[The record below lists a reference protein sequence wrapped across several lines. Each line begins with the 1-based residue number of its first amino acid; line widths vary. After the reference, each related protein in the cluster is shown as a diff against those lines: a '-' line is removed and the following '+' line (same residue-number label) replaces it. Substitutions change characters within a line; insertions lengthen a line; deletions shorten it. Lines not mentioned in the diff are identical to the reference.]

1 MKTLLEI
8 NGRNVVTLLG
18 IGTFIGIV
26 TLNIGIKKKSKFCI
40 KLNEREK
47 LKNGTSIYILN
58 KRVENNIFKCIISGL
73 TMLEKLS
80 KFHLKLHFEAF
91 LITCLPKYKYFLIT
105 KIKYL

>member
-1 MKTLLEI
+1 MDSENLTGNKWKECW
-8 NGRNVVTLLG
+8 
-18 IGTFIGIV
+18 IV

-47 LKNGTSIYILN
+47 LKNGTSIYILS
-58 KRVENNIFKCIISGL
+58 KRIGNNIFKCIISGL